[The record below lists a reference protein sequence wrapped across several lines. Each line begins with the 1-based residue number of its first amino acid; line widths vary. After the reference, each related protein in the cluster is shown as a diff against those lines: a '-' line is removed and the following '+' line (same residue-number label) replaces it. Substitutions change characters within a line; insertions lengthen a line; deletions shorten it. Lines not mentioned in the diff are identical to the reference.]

1 MINDQNVWELK
12 MEDYE
17 IEEVAK
23 ILTEWNPLGD
33 DAKKIKDLNGYRTE
47 AIDIIF
53 NLEINKNRANAEN
66 IVMEVLSQAFDL
78 YLTKNECI
86 DPTQKILNVLNKS

>member
-1 MINDQNVWELK
+1 

-23 ILTEWNPLGD
+23 ILNKWNPLGD
-33 DAKKIKDLNGYRTE
+33 NAKRIQDLNGYRTE

-53 NLEINKNRANAEN
+53 NLKIKKKKASAEN
-66 IVMEVLSQAFDL
+66 FVMEVLNQAFDL

-86 DPTQKILNVLNKS
+86 GPTQKILNVLNKD

>member
-1 MINDQNVWELK
+1 

-23 ILTEWNPLGD
+23 ILNEWNPLD
-33 DAKKIKDLNGYRTE
+33 DAAKTVKDLDGYRTE

-53 NLEINKNRANAEN
+53 NLNIDKNRANAEN
-66 IVMEVLSQAFDL
+66 IIMEVLNQAFDIN
-78 YLTKNECI
+78 LTKNECI
-86 DPTQKILNVLNKS
+86 GPTQKILNILSKS

>member
-1 MINDQNVWELK
+1 

-23 ILTEWNPLGD
+23 ILTKWNPLRD
-33 DAKKIKDLNGYRTE
+33 DAKRIKDLDGYRTE

-53 NLEINKNRANAEN
+53 NLKINKSKASAEN
-66 IVMEVLSQAFDL
+66 SVMGVLNQAFDL
-78 YLTKNECI
+78 YLTKNECAG
-86 DPTQKILNVLNKS
+86 PTQEILNILNKS

>member
-1 MINDQNVWELK
+1 
-12 MEDYE
+12 MEEYE
-17 IEEVAK
+17 IKEVSK

-53 NLEINKNRANAEN
+53 HLSINENRKNAEN
-66 IVMEVLSQAFDL
+66 IVMNVLGQAFDL
-78 YLTKNECI
+78 FLTKYECVG
-86 DPTQKILNVLNKS
+86 PTQKILNVLNKS

>member
-1 MINDQNVWELK
+1 MRSK

-17 IEEVAK
+17 IDEVAK

-53 NLEINKNRANAEN
+53 NLKINKNRANAKN
-66 IVMEVLSQAFDL
+66 IVMEVLNQAFNL
-78 YLTKNECI
+78 NLTENECFGS
-86 DPTQKILNVLNKS
+86 TQKILNVLNKS

>member
-1 MINDQNVWELK
+1 

-23 ILTEWNPLGD
+23 ILTKWNPLGD
-33 DAKKIKDLNGYRTE
+33 DAKRIKDLDGYRTE

-53 NLEINKNRANAEN
+53 NLKINKSKASAVKS
-66 IVMEVLSQAFDL
+66 VMGVLNQAFDL
-78 YLTKNECI
+78 YLTKTECVG
-86 DPTQKILNVLNKS
+86 PTQKILNILNKS

>member
-1 MINDQNVWELK
+1 

-23 ILTEWNPLGD
+23 ILNAWNPLGD
-33 DAKKIKDLNGYRTE
+33 DAKTIKDLDGYRTE

-53 NLEINKNRANAEN
+53 NLNIDNKRANAEN
-66 IVMEVLSQAFDL
+66 IIMEVLNQAFDL
-78 YLTKNECI
+78 NLTKNECI
-86 DPTQKILNVLNKS
+86 GPTPKILNILSKT

>member
-1 MINDQNVWELK
+1 
-12 MEDYE
+12 MEEYE
-17 IEEVAK
+17 IKEVAE

-53 NLEINKNRANAEN
+53 HLSINENRKNAEK
-66 IVMEVLSQAFDL
+66 IVMNVLSQAFDL
-78 YLTKNECI
+78 FLTKNECVA
-86 DPTQKILNVLNKS
+86 PTQKILNVLNKI

>member
-1 MINDQNVWELK
+1 

-17 IEEVAK
+17 IDEVAK

-53 NLEINKNRANAEN
+53 NLEINKNRANAEK
-66 IVMEVLSQAFDL
+66 IVMEVLNQAFDL
-78 YLTKNECI
+78 ILTENECLGS
-86 DPTQKILNVLNKS
+86 TQKILNVLNKS

>member
-1 MINDQNVWELK
+1 

-33 DAKKIKDLNGYRTE
+33 DAKKIKDLDGYRTE

-53 NLEINKNRANAEN
+53 NLEINNNRANAEN
-66 IVMEVLSQAFDL
+66 IVMEVLNQAFDL
-78 YLTKNECI
+78 NLTENGCI
-86 DPTQKILNVLNKS
+86 GSTQKILNVLNKS

>member
-1 MINDQNVWELK
+1 

-23 ILTEWNPLGD
+23 ILKKWNPLGD
-33 DAKKIKDLNGYRTE
+33 NAKRIKDLNGYRTE

-53 NLEINKNRANAEN
+53 NLKINKNKASAE
-66 IVMEVLSQAFDL
+66 IFVMEVLNQAFDL

-86 DPTQKILNVLNKS
+86 GPTQKILNVLNKN

>member
-1 MINDQNVWELK
+1 

-23 ILTEWNPLGD
+23 ILTKWNPLGD
-33 DAKKIKDLNGYRTE
+33 DAKRIKDLDGYRTE

-53 NLEINKNRANAEN
+53 NLKINKSKASAEN
-66 IVMEVLSQAFDL
+66 SVMGVLNQAFDL
-78 YLTKNECI
+78 YLTKNECVG
-86 DPTQKILNVLNKS
+86 PTQEILNILNKS

>member
-1 MINDQNVWELK
+1 
-12 MEDYE
+12 MEEYE
-17 IEEVAK
+17 IKAVSK

-53 NLEINKNRANAEN
+53 SLQVYKNRTSAEN
-66 IVMEVLSQAFDL
+66 IVMKVLNQAFNL
-78 YLTKNECI
+78 FLTKNECI
-86 DPTQKILNVLNKS
+86 GPTQKILNVLNKS

>member
-1 MINDQNVWELK
+1 

-23 ILTEWNPLGD
+23 ILTKWNPLGD
-33 DAKKIKDLNGYRTE
+33 DAKRIKDLDGYRTE

-53 NLEINKNRANAEN
+53 NLKINKSKASAVKS
-66 IVMEVLSQAFDL
+66 VMGVLNQAFDL
-78 YLTKNECI
+78 YLTKTECVG
-86 DPTQKILNVLNKS
+86 PTQEILNILNKS

>member
-1 MINDQNVWELK
+1 
-12 MEDYE
+12 MEEYE

-47 AIDIIF
+47 AIDIISS
-53 NLEINKNRANAEN
+53 LEIYKNSTSGEN
-66 IVMEVLSQAFDL
+66 IVREILNQAFDL

-86 DPTQKILNVLNKS
+86 APTQKILNVLNKS